1 MLALF
6 LGLASSSLKLINEER
21 GFLNWMRSNNQYFV
35 GDEYNLRLG
44 LYLARS
50 RYIQEFNKRKGNTFK
65 VGFNK
70 FSCYTPVEYQSL
82 LGFRMDK
89 NAIKQGGENK
99 KSSIKA
105 PDSLDWRDKGVV
117 NAIKDQGQCGSCWA
131 FSAVSTCESA
141 YAIKTGTLLSY
152 SEQNLVDCVTLSFG
166 CNGGNPSIAIS
177 YITGSQNGQ
186 FNSEEDYPYKA
197 VGGTC
202 SYDSSKAIGKVTSY
216 HLVSFQSETD
226 LQSKLV
232 SYGPVSV
239 AIDASQT
246 SFNAYAGGIYQDS
259 SCSSYFLDHAVCCVG
274 YGSEDGTDYWIV
286 RNSWGTAWGE
296 QGYFRLLRGQN
307 MCGIASSALVAY
319 I

>member
-1 MLALF
+1 MFAFLF
-6 LGLASSSLKLINEER
+6 ALASSSIKFLNEER
-21 GFLNWMRSNNQYFV
+21 SFLNWMRSNNQYFI

-44 LYLARS
+44 LFIARG
-50 RYIQEFNKRKGNTFK
+50 RYIREFNKRPGNTFK

-70 FSCYTPVEYQSL
+70 FSCYTPAEYQTL

-89 NAIKQGGENK
+89 KAYEKNTESK
-99 KSSIKA
+99 KYTVKE
-105 PDSLDWRDKGVV
+105 PDTLDWREKGVV

-131 FSAVSTCESA
+131 FSAVCTCESA

-166 CNGGNPSIAIS
+166 CNGGNPSYAITYVT
-177 YITGSQNGQ
+177 YIQSGQ
-186 FNSEEDYPYKA
+186 FNSEQDYPYKA

-216 HLVSFQSETD
+216 HSVFFHSESD
-226 LQSKLV
+226 LLSKLV
-232 SYGPVSV
+232 NYGPVSV

-246 SFNAYAGGIYQDS
+246 SFNSYSGGIYQDS
-259 SCSSYFLDHAVCCVG
+259 SCSSWFLDHAVACVG
-274 YGSEDGTDYWIV
+274 YGSENGTNYWIV
-286 RNSWGTAWGE
+286 RNSWGTSWGE
-296 QGYFRLLRGQN
+296 DGYFRLLRGEN

>member
-1 MLALF
+1 MLAF
-6 LGLASSSLKLINEER
+6 LIGLASSSLKFLAEER
-21 GFLNWMRSNNQYFV
+21 NFLNWMRSTNQYYV

-44 LYLARS
+44 LYMARS
-50 RYIQEFNKRKGNTFK
+50 RFIQEFNKRKGNTFT

-70 FSCYTPVEYQSL
+70 FSCYTPAEYKTL

-89 NAIKQGGENK
+89 NTFKQGPK
-99 KSSIKA
+99 KTTSFKA
-105 PDSLDWRDKGVV
+105 PDSLDWREKGVV
-117 NAIKDQGQCGSCWA
+117 NPIKDQAQCGSCWA

-141 YAIKTGTLLSY
+141 YTIKTGTLLSY

-166 CNGGNPSIAIS
+166 CNGGNPSYAIS
-177 YITGSQNGQ
+177 YVTGSQGGQ

-202 SYDSSKAIGKVTSY
+202 SFDSSKAIGKVTSY
-216 HLVSFQSETD
+216 HSVFFHSESD
-226 LQSKLV
+226 LLSKLV

-246 SFNAYAGGIYQDS
+246 SFNSYQGGIYQDS
-259 SCSSYFLDHAVCCVG
+259 SCSSWFLDHAVAAVG

-286 RNSWGTAWGE
+286 RNSWGVSWGE

-319 I
+319 V